1 MAVEQLEHQRTPTAT
16 RRARLDVMLNPDV
29 TPARADR
36 DWQLVEAL
44 RLREPT
50 AAERLVATYGKRA
63 YRLAIRITGSEQD
76 AEEAVQ
82 DAFWSVMQKIDTF
95 RGDSSFGT
103 WIYRIVSNA
112 AYLHVRR
119 RRQASVEIS
128 LDQVLPSFDEDG
140 RHVGVITDWSSSID
154 DPAVRA
160 ELRSVLGSAVSEL
173 PAQYRAVF
181 VLRDVEGQS
190 TAEVA
195 DALGITVATV
205 KIRVHRARLFLRKRL
220 STFMASAG
228 ASHQR
233 MAQEEHMRGREPT
246 HPASVRQA

>member
-1 MAVEQLEHQRTPTAT
+1 MALKQLERQGTPTAT
-16 RRARLDVMLNPDV
+16 PRARLDAPL
-29 TPARADR
+29 TPEITPTSLDR
-36 DWQLVEAL
+36 DWPLVEAL
-44 RLREPT
+44 RLREAT

-82 DAFWSVMQKIDTF
+82 DAFWSVMRKIDTF

-112 AYLHVRR
+112 AYMHVRR
-119 RRQASVEIS
+119 RRQASVEIP
-128 LDQVLPSFDEDG
+128 LDQILPSFDEDG
-140 RHVGVITDWSSSID
+140 RHADVIRDWSSSID

-160 ELRSVLGSAVSEL
+160 ELRAVLSSAVSEL

-181 VLRDVEGQS
+181 VLRDVEGRS

-195 DALGITVATV
+195 GVLGITVATA

-228 ASHQR
+228 DSDR
-233 MAQEEHMRGREPT
+233 KMDQEEH
-246 HPASVRQA
+246 VRAAND